1 MRRLTIATLLIL
13 LTGVAVAQSRAT
25 VESATGTVEFR
36 SPGGSW
42 RPVEVG
48 QSIDRGTTISTGF
61 NSRAQLRLA
70 NSVVEVA
77 PLTRMTLEELL
88 QTSDT
93 VSTDLFVRVGRVRA
107 NVQTTEGLE
116 NNFRVR
122 SATATASVRGTDFTF
137 DTKRTTVNEGTV
149 TVANFVGRSTNVPQG
164 GAAVVQ
170 EFGSLQDVR
179 DTFLSQAAVETVPGE
194 DADET
199 GNTPK
204 AQAGNA
210 IVVVTIDFQ

>member
-1 MRRLTIATLLIL
+1 MKRLTMATILIL
-13 LTGVAVAQSRAT
+13 LAATAFGQSRAT
-25 VESATGTVEFR
+25 VESAAGSVEFR
-36 SPGGSW
+36 IPGGSW
-42 RPVEVG
+42 RPVEIG
-48 QSIDRGTTISTGF
+48 QAIDRGTTISTGF
-61 NSRAQLRLA
+61 NSRAELRLG
-70 NSVVEVA
+70 NSIVEVA

-88 QTSDT
+88 ETSDT

-107 NVQTTEGLE
+107 TVQTTEGLE

-149 TVANFVGRSTNVPQG
+149 TVANFVGRSTNVSQG
-164 GAAVVQ
+164 GAAVIQ

-179 DTFLSQAAVETVPGE
+179 DTFLSESAVETVPGE
-194 DADET
+194 DADEST
-199 GNTPK
+199 TTPK
-204 AQAGNA
+204 ALAGNA